1 MTRTT
6 ALAAALLTGLTLS
19 ACGGGDPL
27 DESSGGD
34 GGGGGGEDSSGGGAI
49 TVGSANFPEN
59 VLLAEMYTAALEDA
73 DVQVR
78 QRLNIGNRETYIAGL
93 EDGSIDLIPEYTGA
107 LTLYFDEEAEA
118 TDPEGVYEELQQVLP
133 DNLTVLERSE
143 AEDKDAVVVTSA
155 TAEEYDLETI
165 GDLEPVAGDLVL
177 GGPPE
182 WEDRYTGVPGL
193 EEVYGLE
200 FSAFRPLAAG
210 SNLTA
215 QSLKNGQIDAANIFS
230 TDPAI
235 DENDFV
241 VLDDP
246 ESLFVAQN
254 IVPLITTEANDDT
267 ITETLN
273 EVSGSLDTDLLT
285 DLLARVVNDGEDP
298 ADVAQEFVDENMG

>member
-6 ALAAALLTGLTLS
+6 AFAAALLAGLTLS
-19 ACGGGDPL
+19 ACGGDPMDDSGGSGD
-27 DESSGGD
+27 GGNGD
-34 GGGGGGEDSSGGGAI
+34 GGGGNGGGAV

-59 VLLAEMYTAALEDA
+59 VLLAEIYTAALKGA
-73 DVQVR
+73 DVKVQ

-107 LTLYFDEEAEA
+107 LTLYFNEEAEA
-118 TDPEGVYEELQQVLP
+118 TEPEGVYTELQEALP

-143 AEDKDAVVVTSA
+143 AQNKDAVVVTSA
-155 TAEEYDLETI
+155 TAEEFDLESI
-165 GDLEPVAGDLVL
+165 GDLEPVAGDMVL

-193 EEVYGLE
+193 KEVYGLE

-235 DENDFV
+235 VENDFV
-241 VLDDP
+241 VLEDP
-246 ESLFVAQN
+246 ENLFVAQN

-267 ITETLN
+267 VTETLN
-273 EVSGSLDTDLLT
+273 EVSGSLDTEVLT
-285 DLLARVVNDGEDP
+285 DMLARVSNEGEDP
-298 ADVAQEFVDENMG
+298 ADVAQEFVEENMG